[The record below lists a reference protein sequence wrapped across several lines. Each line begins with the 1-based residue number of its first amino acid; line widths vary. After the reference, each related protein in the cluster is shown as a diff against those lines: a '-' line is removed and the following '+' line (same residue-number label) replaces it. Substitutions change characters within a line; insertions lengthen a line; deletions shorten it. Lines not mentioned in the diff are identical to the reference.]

1 MSGVIDWMDAKCI
14 KVSEKLDEFF
24 ASDEARGRLHS
35 INVYPIIT
43 RILSVN
49 NDFNNIKNRAF
60 SEQEEVQFCFG
71 RYQDIMAKINL
82 KVVFVPSI
90 ENFCMFMGWT
100 ADMYKQ
106 MLKDSPSHIQAVM
119 SMVEDYLIECQL
131 SAGQRGFIANSLT
144 KFRAQLAGE
153 HGNNLVTQKEKNE
166 DDRTKAKI
174 LSKAELIK
182 GLENMGFVS
191 KEIK

>member
-1 MSGVIDWMDAKCI
+1 MSEVIDWMDAKCI
-14 KVSEKLDEFF
+14 KVEEKLDEFF
-24 ASDEARGRLHS
+24 TSDEARGRLQS

-43 RILSVN
+43 RIFSIN
-49 NDFNNIKNRAF
+49 NDLNSIKDRVF
-60 SEQEEVQFCFG
+60 TEQEEVQFCFS
-71 RYQDIMAKINL
+71 RYQDIMAEINI

-191 KEIK
+191 KDIK